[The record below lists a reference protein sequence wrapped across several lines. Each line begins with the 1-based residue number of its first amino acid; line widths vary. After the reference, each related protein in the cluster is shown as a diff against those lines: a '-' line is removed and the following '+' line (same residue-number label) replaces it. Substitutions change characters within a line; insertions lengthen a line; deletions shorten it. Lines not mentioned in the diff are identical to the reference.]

1 MSRNSPLQHLL
12 GRPGL
17 ALALAERAFLGHV
30 IVRGD
35 AADAAFANAARSV
48 LGVALPRR
56 ANTLVQAANATV
68 LWLGPDEWLV
78 QTPAAHRA
86 PLLEQL
92 RKALAGQ
99 HAAVTDVSDGH
110 TVIVLD
116 EPRAAE
122 LLARGCP
129 LDLHLSVFAVGSC
142 AQSLL
147 GKAGVL
153 IVREAPERFAI
164 TVRRSFA
171 AYVFH
176 ALQDAGALAVS

>member
-30 IVRGD
+30 ILRGN
-35 AADAAFANAARSV
+35 AADAALADAVRAV
-48 LGVALPRR
+48 VGVALPRQ
-56 ANTLVQAANATV
+56 ANTLARAADTTV
-68 LWLGPDEWLV
+68 LWLGPDEWLL
-78 QTPAAHRA
+78 QTPPARRA
-86 PLLEQL
+86 SLLEQL
-92 RKALAGQ
+92 RNALAGQ

-153 IVREAPERFAI
+153 IVREAPDRFAI

-176 ALQDAGALAVS
+176 AVQDAGALAVS